1 MQIDDDGP
9 VEMKFV
15 IKGRT
20 FDTATSN
27 VVAID
32 RGIAMRANRLGDH
45 EKRYESVLYRT
56 AKGTFFLHDHS
67 TVKYLQ
73 GGKPVTEDDAE
84 DLTPEQAI
92 EWIENHGAVVMNDEG
107 LALPPEA

>member
-1 MQIDDDGP
+1 MPIDDDGP

-56 AKGTFFLHDHS
+56 AKGAFSCTITQRLNS
-67 TVKYLQ
+67 
-73 GGKPVTEDDAE
+73 
-84 DLTPEQAI
+84 
-92 EWIENHGAVVMNDEG
+92 
-107 LALPPEA
+107 